1 VPAPISCNKHLSSL
15 FAGTSGNLGLTIKL
29 EESEKRELLASPY
42 YSIFAAQS
50 PHRQTISYPVAR
62 HEVRRGRLLS
72 MTSDRKEVDSVT
84 LQLVVNQELEKLSPG
99 SYLFRFSE
107 NGELINVG
115 EVFSDESLWTLAYSQ
130 TSTLEN
136 TVRAAHDLPLGSSES
151 LVENWQTIIY
161 QAPAHLDM
169 QKPYLHLF
177 AHNPKYKLFRFTSH
191 HGVIM
196 VSGAGGL
203 YEEITHAGDY
213 LEGVVNE

>member
-1 VPAPISCNKHLSSL
+1 MPAPISCNKHLSSL
-15 FAGTSGNLGLTIKL
+15 LAGIAGNLGLTIKL

-72 MTSDRKEVDSVT
+72 MTSDLIEADSVD
-84 LQLVVNQELEKLSPG
+84 LQMAVNQEMEKLSPG

-107 NGELINVG
+107 NGELI
-115 EVFSDESLWTLAYSQ
+115 EKSEAFSNESLWTLAYSQ
-130 TSTLEN
+130 TSTMEN
-136 TVRAAHDLPLGSSES
+136 ALRAVHDLPFGSSES
-151 LVENWQTIIY
+151 MVESWQTIIY
-161 QAPAHLDM
+161 EAPAHLDM
-169 QKPYLHLF
+169 QKPYFHLF

-196 VSGAGGL
+196 VSGAGDL